1 MHVPGQLQIPRSLR
15 PRRRLCI
22 ALVALLLL
30 GAFTA
35 LPAAGAQTLRHA
47 AARAGVLVGVGREAG
62 NPADDR
68 LAVHEFDAMT
78 LEGSLLWNVVEPAPG
93 RWDFRR
99 ADRSVAFARRHRLFL
114 TATHFVWDQITYRST
129 PAWVESI
136 TSRSRLEAV
145 MQDHLATISRRYG
158 RAINRWIVVN
168 EPLRYL
174 GDTAAIQPNVFSR
187 VLGPNWIAD
196 AFRIA
201 RRAAPHA
208 QLWLNEIFTETDP
221 AKADALVRIAA
232 SLVRQ
237 HVPID
242 GVALQGHLF
251 VPLRPV
257 APDTG
262 LVLRTLRRLAALG
275 LQVSLTEVDAPTLP
289 GPGRLAM
296 QAARIGGLVKQCLA
310 VRRCTS
316 VTFWD
321 LLDSESWLTSLFGR
335 SDLAPTLFDAA
346 GRPHPAYFAVRDALI
361 AARRRAR

>member
-1 MHVPGQLQIPRSLR
+1 MHVPGRLQIPRSHR

-35 LPAAGAQTLRHA
+35 LPAAGAQTLRQA
-47 AARAGVLVGVGREAG
+47 AAGAGVLVGVGREAG

-99 ADRSVAFARRHRLFL
+99 ADRSVAFARRHHLFL

-145 MQDHLATISRRYG
+145 MKDHLATISRRYG

-174 GDTAAIQPNVFSR
+174 GETAAIQPNVFSR

-196 AFRIA
+196 SFRIA

-221 AKADALVRIAA
+221 AKADALVRIAT

-275 LQVSLTEVDAPTLP
+275 LQVSLTEVDVPTLP

-321 LLDSESWLTSLFGR
+321 LLDSESWLNSLFGR

-346 GRPHPAYFAVRDALI
+346 RRPHPAYFAVRDALI